1 MPRKFRP
8 EFSLTCKAM
17 GLQGSFSRPDHLRIL
32 LKCWFW
38 FSQSEVE
45 PKRLHFLQIPRWP
58 FCCWSLHLISGKAWD
73 MLAPLMIRT
82 MDFFFYYSCPYKI
95 EPLTLGIGVRDS
107 VCCTD
112 STQWSKPLELFH
124 EGIGFQEVGQKE
136 MPQWQTLPNGSLC
149 SASFQFRKEP
159 HMPPTLT
166 TQIPHITLPC
176 VQLYHNI
183 FFKQYP
189 SCKSLKSSKNHAF
202 SALCW
207 ESL

>member
-82 MDFFFYYSCPYKI
+82 MDFFFFYYSCPYKI

-136 MPQWQTLPNGSLC
+136 MPQWQTLPNGSIL
-149 SASFQFRKEP
+149 SEIFQHPKLSP
-159 HMPPTLT
+159 SK
-166 TQIPHITLPC
+166 INYSLPC
-176 VQLYHNI
+176 SPI
-183 FFKQYP
+183 
-189 SCKSLKSSKNHAF
+189 
-202 SALCW
+202 ALCLY
-207 ESL
+207 STTAFIILHLSQLIS